1 MSSQSYFDFNSAVRI
16 PNSAIGMSILPEKSV
31 KGNVSDLKTFKTLE
45 ILTTHF

>member
-1 MSSQSYFDFNSAVRI
+1 MY
-16 PNSAIGMSILPEKSV
+16 IGCVKIIRELRNIYPEKSV